1 MSVVH
6 RNIIIAT
13 ILVGIGIFFV
23 LSFLFLENKNI
34 PLSNGGGGTT
44 DPYTVNIVEESFQ
57 DSLHTLSGV
66 VLAPTPCHQ
75 VTVSD
80 VLIAESYPEQ
90 VQISL
95 EVASGNDICAQ
106 VITEKPFNV
115 TFTASKEATITF
127 LVNSQVVRPEYISN
141 ETPIILNN
149 SSLGGKNNL
158 PAAVQ

>member
-1 MSVVH
+1 MSMAH
-6 RNIIIAT
+6 RNLIIAT
-13 ILVGIGIFFV
+13 ILLGIGIFFV
-23 LSFLFLENKNI
+23 LFFLFLENNNT
-34 PLSNGGGGTT
+34 PLPNGGGNTT
-44 DPYTVNIVEESFQ
+44 PYTVTIIEESFQ

-106 VITEKPFNV
+106 VITEKPFAVSFN
-115 TFTASKEATITF
+115 ASKEATVTF
-127 LVNSQVVRPEYISN
+127 SVNSQAVSPEYISN
-141 ETPIILNN
+141 SVTPALLENDF
-149 SSLGGKNNL
+149 LGGNSA
-158 PAAVQ
+158 PAIVQ